1 MNKRTR
7 LFAIRLAGTS
17 IVAVVCLFAGIIIG
31 KGSAAN
37 DMAENNRIWQQNVDK
52 VRVESTQANTA
63 LQANIN
69 NLQKEVHDLEIKNN
83 ALQSQVD
90 YFSAG
95 YIEDHSDWMDCHHAL
110 SFINAQLADIDKIDT
125 QAPVP
130 VIYMKDGRTMSANT
144 NHEIVEIVTAPE
156 APTVPIVPPVPHS
169 TEPSFTPD
177 NSMVVSLANT
187 SE

>member
-17 IVAVVCLFAGIIIG
+17 IVAAVCLFAGIIIG

-52 VRVESTQANTA
+52 VRAENAQTNTA
-63 LQANIN
+63 LQANID
-69 NLQKEVHDLEIKNN
+69 NLQKEVNDLEIKNN

-95 YIEDHSDWMDCHHAL
+95 YIEDHSDWMDCYSAL
-110 SFINAQLADIDKIDT
+110 SFIDAQLDNIEKIDT
-125 QAPVP
+125 IAPVP
-130 VIYMKDGRTMSANT
+130 VIYMKDGRAMTANAD
-144 NHEIVEIVTAPE
+144 HEIVEVKYPNKPDF
-156 APTVPIVPPVPHS
+156 PTPPPVPNGKDS
-169 TEPSFTPD
+169 GFSPD
-177 NSMVVSLANT
+177 SSMVVSLANT
-187 SE
+187 SK